1 MAEGHSPLNQFEI
14 KRLIELDIGGIDAS
28 FTNSSLFMMLSV
40 ITISI
45 FLILGMR
52 NHTMIP
58 GRWQSMVELSYVFIA
73 NLLRDTVGTAGRVY
87 FPFIFSIFM
96 FVLIGNLWGMIP
108 YSFTFTSHIIVT
120 LSAIMKY
127 KEYYDCIYYYSSHT
141 LILKYKGFCMYVCT
155 IENRNWPIGDE
166 MLCLAS

>member
-73 NLLRDTVGTAGRVY
+73 NLLR
-87 FPFIFSIFM
+87 
-96 FVLIGNLWGMIP
+96 
-108 YSFTFTSHIIVT
+108 
-120 LSAIMKY
+120 
-127 KEYYDCIYYYSSHT
+127 
-141 LILKYKGFCMYVCT
+141 
-155 IENRNWPIGDE
+155 
-166 MLCLAS
+166 